1 MSVIT
6 EMYREMGIRNS
17 VVNLG
22 KEIEATLKERFD
34 TIDEIAEY
42 NQVKTRSRYAEKSC
56 RRAACFEYASGY
68 GYDDLGRDKL
78 EKVYADVLPY
88 GRVRWF
94 VHRSPAER
102 MHWRWLCQPIS
113 VRGMNW
119 YPWPASHTI
128 HWKK

>member
-42 NQVKTRSRYAEKSC
+42 NQLKVVHAMQKNHVSEPALNMQ
-56 RRAACFEYASGY
+56 AAM
-68 GYDDLGRDKL
+68 DMMIW
-78 EKVYADVLPY
+78 DVINWKKFMPMFSIR
-88 GRVRWF
+88 RVRWF

>member
-42 NQVKTRSRYAEKSC
+42 NQLKVVHAMQKNHVS
-56 RRAACFEYASGY
+56 AACFEYASGY
-68 GYDDLGRDKL
+68 GYDDLGRDK
-78 EKVYADVLPY
+78 P
-88 GRVRWF
+88 
-94 VHRSPAER
+94 ER

>member
-42 NQVKTRSRYAEKSC
+42 NQ
-56 RRAACFEYASGY
+56 
-68 GYDDLGRDKL
+68 L
-78 EKVYADVLPY
+78 KVVHAMQKIMSAQPALNMQAVMDMMIWDVINWKKFMPMFSI
-88 GRVRWF
+88 RKVRWF

-113 VRGMNW
+113 VRG
-119 YPWPASHTI
+119 
-128 HWKK
+128 

>member
-42 NQVKTRSRYAEKSC
+42 NQLKSRSRYAEKSC
-56 RRAACFEYASGY
+56 Q
-68 GYDDLGRDKL
+68 
-78 EKVYADVLPY
+78 
-88 GRVRWF
+88 
-94 VHRSPAER
+94 RS
-102 MHWRWLCQPIS
+102 LL
-113 VRGMNW
+113 
-119 YPWPASHTI
+119 
-128 HWKK
+128 

>member
-42 NQVKTRSRYAEKSC
+42 NQLKVVHAMQKNHVS
-56 RRAACFEYASGY
+56 AACFEYASGY

-78 EKVYADVLPY
+78 EKVYADVFHTESAL
-88 GRVRWF
+88 VR
-94 VHRSPAER
+94 PQITCGTQ
-102 MHWRWLCQPIS
+102 HWRWLVSQSPS
-113 VRGMNW
+113 GG
-119 YPWPASHTI
+119 
-128 HWKK
+128 